1 MQAPKQEALDLPTL
15 TAYITYA
22 RQHVHPTLS
31 SEAADDLV
39 NGYVTMRR
47 KGNFPGSSKKV
58 CQICLIYHLTFEY
71 TSTGIHA
78 LQEYFLCV
86 LLGKAVTYCGTN
98 LMPWNAEIGCQK
110 CTLYIEI
117 FSRCALL
124 FAFDL

>member
-78 LQEYFLCV
+78 LPRIFPQCFV
-86 LLGKAVTYCGTN
+86 GQGS
-98 LMPWNAEIGCQK
+98 
-110 CTLYIEI
+110 YILWHQ
-117 FSRCALL
+117 FDALEC
-124 FAFDL
+124 

>member
-71 TSTGIHA
+71 TGIHA
-78 LQEYFLCV
+78 RQEYFLSV
-86 LLGKAVTYCGTN
+86 LLAVTYCGTN
-98 LMPWNAEIGCQK
+98 LMPQNAEIGCHK
-110 CTLYIEI
+110 CTLCIEL